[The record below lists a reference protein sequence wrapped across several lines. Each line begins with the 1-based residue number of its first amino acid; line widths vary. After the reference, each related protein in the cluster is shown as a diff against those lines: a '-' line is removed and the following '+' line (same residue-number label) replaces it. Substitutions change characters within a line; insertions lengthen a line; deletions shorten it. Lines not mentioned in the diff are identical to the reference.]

1 MWLHMRMK
9 QGAQAS
15 WNKME
20 GKSRDR
26 LVGGYAGVVVVCI
39 VENFPVADLWL
50 CVFENFHV
58 SDLWLQVEGVQV
70 RCLGVCCLC
79 ILVLCF
85 CDT

>member
-20 GKSRDR
+20 GKSRVR
-26 LVGGYAGVVVVCI
+26 LMGGYSGVVVVCI

-58 SDLWLQVEGVQV
+58 SELWLQVEGVQV

-79 ILVLCF
+79 ILV
-85 CDT
+85 